1 MRSWV
6 QALLGAIF
14 LEDKFL
20 ILYCSIS
27 NTRRELQNALKNSK
41 RNINESSDSDTLEV
55 IKVSP
60 RKIKIKLFWKAIR
73 KQEKKFDSLWFIIMN
88 EKEMMQDLL
97 QN

>member
-1 MRSWV
+1 MWKK
-6 QALLGAIF
+6 QNF
-14 LEDKFL
+14 
-20 ILYCSIS
+20 
-27 NTRRELQNALKNSK
+27 NTFYYSLADTKRELQNVLKNSK
-41 RNINESSDSDTLEV
+41 HSVNESSDSDTLEV